1 MYTDVNYIGVIR
13 AWLDWSITTVFK
25 THHTLTDCLLYCLA
39 NLKTS
44 LLDWGVR
51 LHLCI
56 NACYI
61 AMYTD
66 VYMFIVLLHC
76 VYRCL

>member
-44 LLDWGVR
+44 LLD
-51 LHLCI
+51 
-56 NACYI
+56 
-61 AMYTD
+61 
-66 VYMFIVLLHC
+66 
-76 VYRCL
+76 